1 MKKFFSILLSIIFA
15 LVLLVT
21 FLFNIVRVN
30 VTPSKIMDLGASMV
44 NALAMI
50 QNNDT
55 GLFYTGVEFYLFD
68 GSGAMVKGGWAK
80 VDGYWYYAS
89 SNGRLYT
96 GERTINGKKYWF
108 TGSGIWVK

>member
-50 QNNDT
+50 QNNDS
-55 GLFYTGVEFYLFD
+55 E
-68 GSGAMVKGGWAK
+68 
-80 VDGYWYYAS
+80 
-89 SNGRLYT
+89 
-96 GERTINGKKYWF
+96 
-108 TGSGIWVK
+108 

>member
-55 GLFYTGVEFYLFD
+55 GLFYTDQKSLHLP
-68 GSGAMVKGGWAK
+68 AI
-80 VDGYWYYAS
+80 
-89 SNGRLYT
+89 RLKAW
-96 GERTINGKKYWF
+96 ILKL
-108 TGSGIWVK
+108 I